1 MEFNFYKNRYSFRP
15 KLIPLVAFLL
25 SLSILI
31 GLSSWQFKRLVWKNN
46 LIDIRVSR
54 FESDTKPLENFRNPS
69 DFEFQ
74 KVLIKGKLLND
85 FEFFMPALSKNGN
98 NGFHILVPLMVSK
111 NNAIIFDTGWVPLQK
126 KERDERINNINN
138 EETSFSAVIRLP
150 GRKGYFQPENDPYK
164 NYWFFVEPQLME
176 KQLEIKLE
184 KNFYLEA
191 SQNGPNGFPLGNQT
205 RIYLRN
211 NHLQYAITWI
221 LIAFGLIGVFL
232 SANVRKK

>member
-15 KLIPLVAFLL
+15 KLIPLVAFLI

-46 LIDIRVSR
+46 LFDIRVSR

-111 NNAIIFDTGWVPLQK
+111 IMLSSLIQVGFLYK

-150 GRKGYFQPENDPYK
+150 GRKF
-164 NYWFFVEPQLME
+164 
-176 KQLEIKLE
+176 
-184 KNFYLEA
+184 
-191 SQNGPNGFPLGNQT
+191 ST
-205 RIYLRN
+205 R
-211 NHLQYAITWI
+211 
-221 LIAFGLIGVFL
+221 
-232 SANVRKK
+232 K